1 MFFPWPCKT
10 RLAFCFSDDPEPYMT
25 ATPVLHYIYDP
36 LCGWCYGAKPLID
49 AARDIL
55 PVVAH
60 GGGMMAGAHRRAVS
74 AQLRDYVMPH
84 DQRIAQCTGQ
94 PFGEGYFEGLLRD
107 TTAVFDSATST
118 TAVLVAEQLAGRGL
132 ELLGR
137 LQTAH
142 YAEGR
147 RIADKDVLLAVATEM
162 GLDVDAFRAA
172 YAAMSGDVTQAHF
185 KASRALLSRV
195 AGQGFPT
202 VVLEQSGQYQV
213 IDLGEYLG
221 KPEAF
226 AAWLRQCAGVTG
238 TDTIVSAPACGLDG
252 CQ

>member
-1 MFFPWPCKT
+1 
-10 RLAFCFSDDPEPYMT
+10 MT

-36 LCGWCYGAKPLID
+36 LCGWCYGAKPLVD
-49 AARDIL
+49 AAREIL

-60 GGGMMAGAHRRAVS
+60 GGGMMTGAQRQAVS

-84 DQRIAQCTGQ
+84 DHRIAQYTGQ
-94 PFGEGYFEGLLRD
+94 PFGEAYFEGLLRD
-107 TTAVFDSATST
+107 TTAVFDSAPPT
-118 TAVLVAEQLAGRGL
+118 TAVLAAEQLAGRGL

-147 RIADKDVLLAVATEM
+147 RIADRDVLMAVAAEM
-162 GLDVDAFRAA
+162 GLDADGFRQAFDAA
-172 YAAMSGDVTQAHF
+172 SGDVTQAHF

-195 AGQGFPT
+195 GGQGFPT
-202 VVLEQSGQYQV
+202 VVLEQSGEYQLV
-213 IDLGEYLG
+213 DLGPYLG

-226 AAWLRQCAGVTG
+226 AAWLRQRDGVAGEGAT
-238 TDTIVSAPACGLDG
+238 VSAPACGLGG

>member
-1 MFFPWPCKT
+1 
-10 RLAFCFSDDPEPYMT
+10 MT

-49 AARDIL
+49 AARGIL

-60 GGGMMAGAHRRAVS
+60 GGGMMTGAQRQPVS

-84 DQRIAQCTGQ
+84 YLRIAQYTGQ
-94 PFGEGYFEGLLRD
+94 PFDEAYFEGLLRD
-107 TTAVFDSATST
+107 TTAVFDSAPPT
-118 TAVLVAEQLAGRGL
+118 TAVLAAEQLGGRGL
-132 ELLGR
+132 EMLGR

-142 YAEGR
+142 YVNGR
-147 RIADKDVLLAVATEM
+147 RIADHDVLMAVAVEM
-162 GLDVDAFRAA
+162 GLEADAFRTA
-172 YAAMSGDVTQAHF
+172 YDAMSGEVTQAHF
-185 KASRALLSRV
+185 KASRQLLSQV
-195 AGQGFPT
+195 GGQGFPT

-213 IDLGEYLG
+213 IDLGPYLG

-226 AAWLRQCAGVTG
+226 AAWLRQREG
-238 TDTIVSAPACGLDG
+238 VSAEREGVCAPVCGLDG

>member
-1 MFFPWPCKT
+1 M
-10 RLAFCFSDDPEPYMT
+10 
-25 ATPVLHYIYDP
+25 
-36 LCGWCYGAKPLID
+36 
-49 AARDIL
+49 
-55 PVVAH
+55 
-60 GGGMMAGAHRRAVS
+60 
-74 AQLRDYVMPH
+74 
-84 DQRIAQCTGQ
+84 
-94 PFGEGYFEGLLRD
+94 
-107 TTAVFDSATST
+107 
-118 TAVLVAEQLAGRGL
+118 LVAEQLAGRGL

>member
-1 MFFPWPCKT
+1 
-10 RLAFCFSDDPEPYMT
+10 MT

-49 AARDIL
+49 AAREIL

-60 GGGMMAGAHRRAVS
+60 GGGMMTGAQRQAVS

-84 DQRIAQCTGQ
+84 DHRIAQYTGQ
-94 PFGEGYFEGLLRD
+94 PFGEAYFEGLLRD
-107 TTAVFDSATST
+107 TTAVFDSAPPT
-118 TAVLVAEQLAGRGL
+118 TAVLAAEQLAGRGL

-147 RIADKDVLLAVATEM
+147 RIADRDVLLAVATEM
-162 GLDVDAFRAA
+162 GLDAEGFRAA
-172 YAAMSGDVTQAHF
+172 YEAISGDVTQAHF

-195 AGQGFPT
+195 GGQGFPT

-213 IDLGEYLG
+213 IDLGPYLG

-226 AAWLRQCAGVTG
+226 AAWLRQRNGVAGA
-238 TDTIVSAPACGLDG
+238 DTIVCAPACGLDG

>member
-1 MFFPWPCKT
+1 
-10 RLAFCFSDDPEPYMT
+10 MT
-25 ATPVLHYIYDP
+25 AAPVLHYIYDP
-36 LCGWCYGAKPLID
+36 LCGWCYGAKPLVD
-49 AARDIL
+49 AAREIL

-60 GGGMMAGAHRRAVS
+60 GGGMMTGAQRQAVS

-84 DQRIAQCTGQ
+84 DHRIAQYTGQ
-94 PFGEGYFEGLLRD
+94 PFGEAYFEGLLRD
-107 TTAVFDSATST
+107 TTAVFDSAPPT
-118 TAVLVAEQLAGRGL
+118 TAVLAAEQLAGRGL

-142 YAEGR
+142 YADGR
-147 RIADKDVLLAVATEM
+147 RIADRDVLLAVATEM
-162 GLDVDAFRAA
+162 GLDAEGFRAA
-172 YAAMSGDVTQAHF
+172 YEAISGDVTQTHF

-195 AGQGFPT
+195 GGQGFPT

-213 IDLGEYLG
+213 IDLGPYLG

-226 AAWLRQCAGVTG
+226 AAWLRQRDGVAGA
-238 TDTIVSAPACGLDG
+238 DTIVAAPACGLDG